1 MTEMPQCPNC
11 AAVMHGFV
19 IYEVMPKSTFKNPKM
34 RRILGHEC
42 PECDHRMIVKSE

>member
-19 IYEVMPKSTFKNPKM
+19 KYEMAKSKIKNRKL